1 MQYQIKGN
9 IIPKFAIGTWA
20 WGTGINGNKMIFGAS
35 ADEFELKKAFDTAY
49 KNGFILWDTAAV
61 YGMGNAEKILGKFA
75 ANKNIILSD
84 KYTPKKKFNAKD
96 IEQTLNQSIER
107 VGIVPDIYWLH
118 LPINIEENLTF
129 MCSLLSA
136 GKIGS
141 IGVSNFNLDQVKKA
155 EKILERYG
163 FKLAGIQNHYSLIFR
178 KYETENMLS
187 YCNEKNIPFFSYMV
201 LEQGAL
207 TGRFNSKHGFPI
219 FSRRGIAF
227 PKHKLKKLEPLF
239 EALKQIGEKYGL
251 TIAETMLTWAISKGT
266 IPIVGVTK
274 EYQAFSLKKL
284 NDIILKPN
292 EIDMLEKSAKST
304 EVEVKASWE

>member
-20 WGTGINGNKMIFGAS
+20 WGAGINGNKMIFGAS

-118 LPINIEENLTF
+118 LPINIEENLTY

-163 FKLAGIQNHYSLIFR
+163 FKLAGMQNHYSLIFR
-178 KYETENMLS
+178 NM
-187 YCNEKNIPFFSYMV
+187 
-201 LEQGAL
+201 
-207 TGRFNSKHGFPI
+207 
-219 FSRRGIAF
+219 
-227 PKHKLKKLEPLF
+227 KLKICF
-239 EALKQIGEKYGL
+239 H
-251 TIAETMLTWAISKGT
+251 
-266 IPIVGVTK
+266 IVMK
-274 EYQAFSLKKL
+274 RIFHFFLIWCL
-284 NDIILKPN
+284 NR
-292 EIDMLEKSAKST
+292 ER
-304 EVEVKASWE
+304 

>member
-9 IIPKFAIGTWA
+9 IIPKLAIGTWA
-20 WGTGINGNKMIFGAS
+20 WGAGINGSKMVFGTL

-61 YGMGNAEKILGKFA
+61 YGMGNAEKILGKLA

-84 KYTPKKKFNAKD
+84 KYTPKKKFNAEE
-96 IEQTLNQSIER
+96 IEQTLSQSIER

-118 LPINIEENLTF
+118 LPINIEENLTY
-129 MCSLLSA
+129 MCSLLNA

-141 IGVSNFNLDQVKKA
+141 IGVSNFNLEQIKKA

-163 FKLAGIQNHYSLIFR
+163 FKLAGVQNHYSLIFR
-178 KYETENMLS
+178 KYETENILS
-187 YCNEKNIPFFSYMV
+187 YCSEKGIPFFSYMV

-227 PKHKLKKLEPLF
+227 PKHKLKKLEPLL
-239 EALKQIGEKYGL
+239 ETLKQIGEGYGL
-251 TIAETMLTWAISKGT
+251 TIAETALAWAISKGT

-274 EYQAFSLKKL
+274 EYQAFSLTKL

-292 EIDMLEKSAKST
+292 EIDMLEKLAKST

>member
-1 MQYQIKGN
+1 
-9 IIPKFAIGTWA
+9 
-20 WGTGINGNKMIFGAS
+20 
-35 ADEFELKKAFDTAY
+35 
-49 KNGFILWDTAAV
+49 
-61 YGMGNAEKILGKFA
+61 
-75 ANKNIILSD
+75 
-84 KYTPKKKFNAKD
+84 
-96 IEQTLNQSIER
+96 
-107 VGIVPDIYWLH
+107 
-118 LPINIEENLTF
+118 

-201 LEQGAL
+201 LEQGVL

-251 TIAETMLTWAISKGT
+251 TIAETVLTWAISKGT

-274 EYQAFSLKKL
+274 EYQAFSLTKL